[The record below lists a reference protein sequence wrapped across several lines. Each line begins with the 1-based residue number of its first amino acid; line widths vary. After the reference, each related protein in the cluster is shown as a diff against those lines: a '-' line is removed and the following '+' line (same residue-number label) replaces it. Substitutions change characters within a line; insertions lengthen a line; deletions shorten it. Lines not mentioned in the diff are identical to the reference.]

1 MEINEVENILEG
13 VSKQQ
18 KETGQRAMNIEY
30 SKISYRLDEYFNK
43 KWQNKK
49 TKEDYINAI
58 KEKKRLQFVK
68 KLLKLGPILSSHKA
82 KNYVKETLGYKPEIK
97 TRQPLFGTGNYFSQK
112 HKEVVLTNSKSKNG
126 NYAAPIGVGGIN
138 TYSDKDLKELYKIW
152 NKLNALH
159 EYTHVFDYLK
169 TYIETGKGSLGI
181 KGTSELTDKVKDV
194 EGSAMAGETDLVY
207 RKDRREILKHKDYS
221 LPGLRFSYD
230 RETEENYKKLMNK
243 EDPNRSRYI
252 NSLYLK
258 GRYEKSKTLS
268 PTMKSINVENVY
280 KRLSPKFEFVKKWF
294 LSDLEWYNKEYNK
307 NKNITMPNV
316 RFAVLPHDK
325 AKAPIYN
332 EHNKIYMDVYA
343 YKDVFNNPNDFF
355 LDQLKNIL
363 FAKYPD
369 LAKNDKTFRD
379 FFTKNLEK
387 RSYRKLENYK
397 KIIKRLENKDIYED
411 YFPY

>member
-18 KETGQRAMNIEY
+18 KEAGQRAMNIEY

-68 KLLKLGPILSSHKA
+68 KLLKLGPILSSKKA
-82 KNYVKETLGYKPEIK
+82 KSYVKETLGYEPEIK
-97 TRQPLFGTGNYFSQK
+97 TRHPLFGIENSFSQRFK
-112 HKEVVLTNSKSKNG
+112 KVVLTNSKTKNG
-126 NYAAPIGVGGIN
+126 KYFVPVGSN
-138 TYSDKDLKELYKIW
+138 SSKLYSDEELEELYKIW
-152 NKLNALH
+152 NKMNALH

-169 TYIETGKGSLGI
+169 KYIETGKGSLGI
-181 KGTSELTDKVKDV
+181 KGTYELTDKVKDV
-194 EGSAMAGETDLVY
+194 EGSAMAGETDLLY
-207 RKDRREILKHKDYS
+207 RKDRREVLKQKNYS
-221 LPGLRFSYD
+221 HPGLRFSYG
-230 RETEENYKKLMNK
+230 RGEEEDYKKLMNK
-243 EDPNRSRYI
+243 EDPNRSRYTD
-252 NSLYLK
+252 SLYLK
-258 GRYEKSKTLS
+258 GRHEKSKTLS

-280 KRLSPKFEFVKKWF
+280 KELSPQFEREKKWF
-294 LSDLEWYNKEYNK
+294 IEELKWYNKCY

-316 RFAVLPHDK
+316 RFGVLPHDK

-332 EHNKIYMDVYA
+332 EHNKIYIDVYA
-343 YKDVFNNPNDFF
+343 YEDINEGTFF
-355 LDQLKNIL
+355 IQLKNIL

-369 LAKNDKTFRD
+369 LVKNDQTFRK
-379 FFTKNLEK
+379 FFAHNFRNKTHKK
-387 RSYRKLENYK
+387 FDGYK
-397 KIIKRLENKDIYED
+397 KIIKGLENKDIYED

>member
-1 MEINEVENILEG
+1 MKIDEIENILEG

-18 KETGQRAMNIEY
+18 KEAGQRAMNIEY

-68 KLLKLGPILSSHKA
+68 KLLKLGPILSSKKA
-82 KNYVKETLGYKPEIK
+82 KSYVKETLGYEPEIK
-97 TRQPLFGTGNYFSQK
+97 TRHPLFGTGNHFSQRY
-112 HKEVVLTNSKSKNG
+112 KEVVLTNSKTKNG
-126 NYAAPIGVGGIN
+126 KYFVPVGAN
-138 TYSDKDLKELYKIW
+138 SSRLYSNEELEELYKIW
-152 NKLNALH
+152 NKMNALH

-169 TYIETGKGSLGI
+169 KYIETGKGNLGI
-181 KGTSELTDKVKDV
+181 KGTHELTDKVKDV
-194 EGSAMAGETDLVY
+194 EGSAMAGETDLLY
-207 RKDRREILKHKDYS
+207 RKDRREVLKQKNYS
-221 LPGLRFSYD
+221 HSGLRFSYG
-230 RETEENYKKLMNK
+230 RGEEEDYKKLMNK

-268 PTMKSINVENVY
+268 PTIKNINVENVY
-280 KRLSPKFEFVKKWF
+280 KRLSPNFESVKKWF
-294 LSDLEWYNKEYNK
+294 LTDLELYNKKYNK
-307 NKNITMPNV
+307 NIVMPNV

-332 EHNKIYMDVYA
+332 EHNKIYIDVYA
-343 YKDVFNNPNDFF
+343 YKDVFNNPNDVFF
-355 LDQLKNIL
+355 DQLKNIL

-369 LAKNDKTFRD
+369 LAKNDKTFRE

-387 RSYRKLENYK
+387 KSYKKLECYK
-397 KIIKRLENKDIYED
+397 KIIKGLENKDIYED